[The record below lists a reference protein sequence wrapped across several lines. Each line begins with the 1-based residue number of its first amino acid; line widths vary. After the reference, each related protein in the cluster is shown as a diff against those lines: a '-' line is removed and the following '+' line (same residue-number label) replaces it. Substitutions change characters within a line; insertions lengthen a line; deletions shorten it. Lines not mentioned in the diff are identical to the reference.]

1 MKNLWRKIASGALAL
16 AMMFTLAAC
25 GKENGGAD
33 AASVMVAAQQ
43 ELTKVSSMRYTYAME
58 MAISAEGQ
66 SVEMNV
72 DGTADVTMNPYAAKM
87 TMNMDMLGMAL
98 KDVQVYMVSEN
109 GKIVAY
115 TGMDMTGAGQNQWY
129 RSQADDSGMNTE
141 KYDAVESFELYMKNG
156 SNFKAAGTDTVQGTS
171 ATRYEG
177 VITSDMLE
185 QTLEKSGSLES
196 ITSLLGED
204 YSGALALAMMFTL
217 AACGKENGGA
227 DAASVMVAAQQELAN
242 VSSMRYTYAMEM
254 AISAEGQSVEMKVDG
269 TADVT
274 MNPYAAKMTMN
285 MDMLG
290 MALKDVQIYMVSEGG
305 QMVAYTGMD
314 MTGAGQ
320 NQWYKSLADAS
331 GMNTDQYDA
340 VESFELYMKNG
351 SNFKAVGTDTVQGAS
366 ATRYEGVITSDML
379 EDTLEESGSLD
390 NITSLLGEDYGDVL
404 ASLSGIPI
412 TIWINDAGLPVKYVF
427 DMTSMMTEL
436 LQSSE
441 DSEDAD
447 ATVDKFIMSM
457 EVLGY
462 NDVDAITVPQEVLD
476 TAADVTE
483 EAG

>member
-25 GKENGGAD
+25 GKEEGGAD

-43 ELTKVSSMRYTYAME
+43 ELTK
-58 MAISAEGQ
+58 
-66 SVEMNV
+66 
-72 DGTADVTMNPYAAKM
+72 
-87 TMNMDMLGMAL
+87 
-98 KDVQVYMVSEN
+98 
-109 GKIVAY
+109 
-115 TGMDMTGAGQNQWY
+115 
-129 RSQADDSGMNTE
+129 
-141 KYDAVESFELYMKNG
+141 
-156 SNFKAAGTDTVQGTS
+156 
-171 ATRYEG
+171 
-177 VITSDMLE
+177 
-185 QTLEKSGSLES
+185 
-196 ITSLLGED
+196 
-204 YSGALALAMMFTL
+204 
-217 AACGKENGGA
+217 
-227 DAASVMVAAQQELAN
+227 

-320 NQWYKSLADAS
+320 NQWYKSLADDS
-331 GMNTDQYDA
+331 SMNAEQYDA
-340 VESFELYMKNG
+340 VEAFELYMKNG

-436 LQSSE
+436 LQNSA

-447 ATVDKFIMSM
+447 VSVDKFVMSM

-462 NDVDAITVPQEVLD
+462 NDIEPITVPQEVLD
-476 TAADVTE
+476 NAIETLRDE
-483 EAG
+483 G

>member
-25 GKENGGAD
+25 GKEQSGAD

-58 MAISAEGQ
+58 MAISAE
-66 SVEMNV
+66 
-72 DGTADVTMNPYAAKM
+72 D
-87 TMNMDMLGMAL
+87 
-98 KDVQVYMVSEN
+98 
-109 GKIVAY
+109 
-115 TGMDMTGAGQNQWY
+115 
-129 RSQADDSGMNTE
+129 
-141 KYDAVESFELYMKNG
+141 
-156 SNFKAAGTDTVQGTS
+156 
-171 ATRYEG
+171 
-177 VITSDMLE
+177 
-185 QTLEKSGSLES
+185 
-196 ITSLLGED
+196 
-204 YSGALALAMMFTL
+204 
-217 AACGKENGGA
+217 
-227 DAASVMVAAQQELAN
+227 
-242 VSSMRYTYAMEM
+242 
-254 AISAEGQSVEMKVDG
+254 QSVEMKVDG
-269 TADVT
+269 TADIT
-274 MNPYAAKMTMN
+274 MNPFAAKMTMN

-320 NQWYKSLADAS
+320 NQWYKSLADDS
-331 GMNTDQYDA
+331 GMNAEQYDA
-340 VESFELYMKNG
+340 VEAFELYMKNG

-390 NITSLLGEDYGDVL
+390 NITSLLGEDYGDML

-436 LQSSE
+436 LQNSA

-447 ATVDKFIMSM
+447 VSVDKFVMSM

-462 NDVDAITVPQEVLD
+462 NDIEPITVPQEVLD
-476 TAADVTE
+476 TAVDATE
-483 EAG
+483 EVG

>member
-33 AASVMVAAQQ
+33 AASVMAAAQQ
-43 ELTKVSSMRYTYAME
+43 EMAKVSSMRYTYAME
-58 MAISAEGQ
+58 MAISAEDQ
-66 SVEMNV
+66 PVEMSV
-72 DGTADVTMNPYAAKM
+72 DGTAEVTMNPYAARM

-109 GKIVAY
+109 
-115 TGMDMTGAGQNQWY
+115 
-129 RSQADDSGMNTE
+129 
-141 KYDAVESFELYMKNG
+141 
-156 SNFKAAGTDTVQGTS
+156 
-171 ATRYEG
+171 
-177 VITSDMLE
+177 
-185 QTLEKSGSLES
+185 
-196 ITSLLGED
+196 
-204 YSGALALAMMFTL
+204 
-217 AACGKENGGA
+217 
-227 DAASVMVAAQQELAN
+227 
-242 VSSMRYTYAMEM
+242 
-254 AISAEGQSVEMKVDG
+254 
-269 TADVT
+269 
-274 MNPYAAKMTMN
+274 
-285 MDMLG
+285 
-290 MALKDVQIYMVSEGG
+290 G

-320 NQWYKSLADAS
+320 NQWYKSLADDS
-331 GMNTDQYDA
+331 GMNAEQYDA
-340 VESFELYMKNG
+340 VEAFELYMKNG

-436 LQSSE
+436 LRNSA

-447 ATVDKFIMSM
+447 VSVDKFVMSM

-462 NDVDAITVPQEVLD
+462 NDIEPITVPQEVLD
-476 TAADVTE
+476 TAVDVTE
-483 EAG
+483 EVG

>member
-25 GKENGGAD
+25 GKEEGGAD

-43 ELTKVSSMRYTYAME
+43 ELTKVSSMRYTY
-58 MAISAEGQ
+58 
-66 SVEMNV
+66 
-72 DGTADVTMNPYAAKM
+72 T
-87 TMNMDMLGMAL
+87 
-98 KDVQVYMVSEN
+98 
-109 GKIVAY
+109 
-115 TGMDMTGAGQNQWY
+115 
-129 RSQADDSGMNTE
+129 
-141 KYDAVESFELYMKNG
+141 
-156 SNFKAAGTDTVQGTS
+156 
-171 ATRYEG
+171 
-177 VITSDMLE
+177 
-185 QTLEKSGSLES
+185 
-196 ITSLLGED
+196 
-204 YSGALALAMMFTL
+204 
-217 AACGKENGGA
+217 
-227 DAASVMVAAQQELAN
+227 
-242 VSSMRYTYAMEM
+242 MEM

-274 MNPYAAKMTMN
+274 MNPYAAKTTMS

-320 NQWYKSLADAS
+320 NQWYKSLADDS
-331 GMNTDQYDA
+331 GMNAEQYDA
-340 VESFELYMKNG
+340 VEAFELYMKNG

-379 EDTLEESGSLD
+379 EDTLEESGSVD
-390 NITSLLGEDYGDVL
+390 NIPSLLGEGYGDVL

-436 LQSSE
+436 LQNSA

-447 ATVDKFIMSM
+447 VSVDKFVMSM

-462 NDVDAITVPQEVLD
+462 NRVEAITVPQEVLD
-476 TAADVTE
+476 SATE
-483 EAG
+483 IES

>member
-25 GKENGGAD
+25 GKEQGGAD
-33 AASVMVAAQQ
+33 ATSVMVAAQQ

-66 SVEMNV
+66 SVEMKV
-72 DGTADVTMNPYAAKM
+72 DGTADITMNPFAAKM

-98 KDVQVYMVSEN
+98 KDVQV
-109 GKIVAY
+109 
-115 TGMDMTGAGQNQWY
+115 
-129 RSQADDSGMNTE
+129 
-141 KYDAVESFELYMKNG
+141 
-156 SNFKAAGTDTVQGTS
+156 
-171 ATRYEG
+171 
-177 VITSDMLE
+177 
-185 QTLEKSGSLES
+185 
-196 ITSLLGED
+196 
-204 YSGALALAMMFTL
+204 
-217 AACGKENGGA
+217 
-227 DAASVMVAAQQELAN
+227 
-242 VSSMRYTYAMEM
+242 
-254 AISAEGQSVEMKVDG
+254 
-269 TADVT
+269 
-274 MNPYAAKMTMN
+274 
-285 MDMLG
+285 
-290 MALKDVQIYMVSEGG
+290 YMVSEGG

-320 NQWYKSLADAS
+320 NQWYKSLADDS
-331 GMNTDQYDA
+331 GMNAEQYDA
-340 VESFELYMKNG
+340 VEAFELYMKNG

-436 LQSSE
+436 LQNSA

-447 ATVDKFIMSM
+447 MSVDKFVMSM

-462 NDVDAITVPQEVLD
+462 NDIEPITVPQEVLD
-476 TAADVTE
+476 TAVDVTE
-483 EAG
+483 EVG

>member
-43 ELTKVSSMRYTYAME
+43 ELTK
-58 MAISAEGQ
+58 I
-66 SVEMNV
+66 
-72 DGTADVTMNPYAAKM
+72 
-87 TMNMDMLGMAL
+87 
-98 KDVQVYMVSEN
+98 
-109 GKIVAY
+109 
-115 TGMDMTGAGQNQWY
+115 
-129 RSQADDSGMNTE
+129 
-141 KYDAVESFELYMKNG
+141 
-156 SNFKAAGTDTVQGTS
+156 
-171 ATRYEG
+171 
-177 VITSDMLE
+177 
-185 QTLEKSGSLES
+185 
-196 ITSLLGED
+196 
-204 YSGALALAMMFTL
+204 
-217 AACGKENGGA
+217 
-227 DAASVMVAAQQELAN
+227 
-242 VSSMRYTYAMEM
+242 SSMRYTYAMEM

-340 VESFELYMKNG
+340 VEAFELYMKNG

-379 EDTLEESGSLD
+379 EDTLEESGSLES
-390 NITSLLGEDYGDVL
+390 ITSLLGEDYSSAL
-404 ASLSGIPI
+404 AGMSGIPI
-412 TIWINDAGLPVKYVF
+412 TVWINDAGLPV
-427 DMTSMMTEL
+427 TEL

-476 TAADVTE
+476 TAVDVTE

>member
-16 AMMFTLAAC
+16 TMMFTLAAC
-25 GKENGGAD
+25 GKEQSGAD

-58 MAISAEGQ
+58 MAISAE
-66 SVEMNV
+66 
-72 DGTADVTMNPYAAKM
+72 D
-87 TMNMDMLGMAL
+87 
-98 KDVQVYMVSEN
+98 
-109 GKIVAY
+109 
-115 TGMDMTGAGQNQWY
+115 
-129 RSQADDSGMNTE
+129 
-141 KYDAVESFELYMKNG
+141 
-156 SNFKAAGTDTVQGTS
+156 
-171 ATRYEG
+171 
-177 VITSDMLE
+177 
-185 QTLEKSGSLES
+185 
-196 ITSLLGED
+196 
-204 YSGALALAMMFTL
+204 
-217 AACGKENGGA
+217 
-227 DAASVMVAAQQELAN
+227 
-242 VSSMRYTYAMEM
+242 
-254 AISAEGQSVEMKVDG
+254 QSVEMKVDG

-320 NQWYKSLADAS
+320 NQWYKSLADDS
-331 GMNTDQYDA
+331 GMNAEQYDA
-340 VESFELYMKNG
+340 VEAFELYMKNG

-404 ASLSGIPI
+404 AGLSGIPI

-436 LQSSE
+436 LQNSA
-441 DSEDAD
+441 DSENAD
-447 ATVDKFIMSM
+447 VSVDKFVMSM

-462 NDVDAITVPQEVLD
+462 NDIEPITVPQEVLD
-476 TAADVTE
+476 TAVDVTE
-483 EAG
+483 EVG

>member
-66 SVEMNV
+66 SVEMKA
-72 DGTADVTMNPYAAKM
+72 DGTAEVTMNPSAA
-87 TMNMDMLGMAL
+87 
-98 KDVQVYMVSEN
+98 
-109 GKIVAY
+109 
-115 TGMDMTGAGQNQWY
+115 
-129 RSQADDSGMNTE
+129 R
-141 KYDAVESFELYMKNG
+141 
-156 SNFKAAGTDTVQGTS
+156 
-171 ATRYEG
+171 
-177 VITSDMLE
+177 
-185 QTLEKSGSLES
+185 
-196 ITSLLGED
+196 
-204 YSGALALAMMFTL
+204 
-217 AACGKENGGA
+217 
-227 DAASVMVAAQQELAN
+227 
-242 VSSMRYTYAMEM
+242 
-254 AISAEGQSVEMKVDG
+254 
-269 TADVT
+269 
-274 MNPYAAKMTMN
+274 MTMN

-320 NQWYKSLADAS
+320 NQWYKSLADDS
-331 GMNTDQYDA
+331 GMNAEQYDA
-340 VESFELYMKNG
+340 VEAFELYMKNG

-427 DMTSMMTEL
+427 DMTSMMMEL
-436 LQSSE
+436 LQNSA
-441 DSEDAD
+441 DSEAAD
-447 ATVDKFIMSM
+447 VSVDKFVMSM

-462 NDVDAITVPQEVLD
+462 NDIEPITVPQEVLD
-476 TAADVTE
+476 TAVDVTE
-483 EAG
+483 EVG

>member
-25 GKENGGAD
+25 GKEQGGAD
-33 AASVMVAAQQ
+33 ATSVMVAAQQ

-66 SVEMNV
+66 SVEM
-72 DGTADVTMNPYAAKM
+72 
-87 TMNMDMLGMAL
+87 
-98 KDVQVYMVSEN
+98 
-109 GKIVAY
+109 
-115 TGMDMTGAGQNQWY
+115 
-129 RSQADDSGMNTE
+129 
-141 KYDAVESFELYMKNG
+141 
-156 SNFKAAGTDTVQGTS
+156 
-171 ATRYEG
+171 
-177 VITSDMLE
+177 
-185 QTLEKSGSLES
+185 
-196 ITSLLGED
+196 
-204 YSGALALAMMFTL
+204 
-217 AACGKENGGA
+217 
-227 DAASVMVAAQQELAN
+227 
-242 VSSMRYTYAMEM
+242 
-254 AISAEGQSVEMKVDG
+254 KVDG
-269 TADVT
+269 TADIT
-274 MNPYAAKMTMN
+274 MNPFAAKMTMN

-320 NQWYKSLADAS
+320 NQWYKSLADDS
-331 GMNTDQYDA
+331 GMNAEQYDA
-340 VESFELYMKNG
+340 VEAFELYMKNG

-379 EDTLEESGSLD
+379 KDTLEESGSLD

-436 LQSSE
+436 LQNSA

-447 ATVDKFIMSM
+447 VSVDKFVMSM

-462 NDVDAITVPQEVLD
+462 NDIEPITVPQEVLD
-476 TAADVTE
+476 TAVDVTE
-483 EAG
+483 EVG

>member
-25 GKENGGAD
+25 GKEEGGAD

-66 SVEMNV
+66 SVEM
-72 DGTADVTMNPYAAKM
+72 
-87 TMNMDMLGMAL
+87 
-98 KDVQVYMVSEN
+98 
-109 GKIVAY
+109 
-115 TGMDMTGAGQNQWY
+115 
-129 RSQADDSGMNTE
+129 
-141 KYDAVESFELYMKNG
+141 
-156 SNFKAAGTDTVQGTS
+156 
-171 ATRYEG
+171 
-177 VITSDMLE
+177 
-185 QTLEKSGSLES
+185 
-196 ITSLLGED
+196 
-204 YSGALALAMMFTL
+204 
-217 AACGKENGGA
+217 
-227 DAASVMVAAQQELAN
+227 
-242 VSSMRYTYAMEM
+242 
-254 AISAEGQSVEMKVDG
+254 KVDG
-269 TADVT
+269 TADIT
-274 MNPYAAKMTMN
+274 MNPFAAKMTMN

-320 NQWYKSLADAS
+320 NQWYKSLADDS
-331 GMNTDQYDA
+331 GMNAEQYDA
-340 VESFELYMKNG
+340 VEAFELYMKNG

-436 LQSSE
+436 LQNSA

-447 ATVDKFIMSM
+447 MSVDKFVMSM

-462 NDVDAITVPQEVLD
+462 NDIEPITVPQEVLD
-476 TAADVTE
+476 NAIETLKDE
-483 EAG
+483 G

>member
-25 GKENGGAD
+25 GKEEGGAD

-66 SVEMNV
+66 SVEMKV
-72 DGTADVTMNPYAAKM
+72 DGTADITMNPFAAKM

-98 KDVQVYMVSEN
+98 KDVQV
-109 GKIVAY
+109 
-115 TGMDMTGAGQNQWY
+115 
-129 RSQADDSGMNTE
+129 
-141 KYDAVESFELYMKNG
+141 
-156 SNFKAAGTDTVQGTS
+156 
-171 ATRYEG
+171 
-177 VITSDMLE
+177 
-185 QTLEKSGSLES
+185 
-196 ITSLLGED
+196 
-204 YSGALALAMMFTL
+204 
-217 AACGKENGGA
+217 
-227 DAASVMVAAQQELAN
+227 
-242 VSSMRYTYAMEM
+242 
-254 AISAEGQSVEMKVDG
+254 
-269 TADVT
+269 
-274 MNPYAAKMTMN
+274 
-285 MDMLG
+285 
-290 MALKDVQIYMVSEGG
+290 YMVSEGG

-320 NQWYKSLADAS
+320 NQWYKSLADGS
-331 GMNTDQYDA
+331 GMNAEQYDA
-340 VESFELYMKNG
+340 VEAFELYMKNG

-379 EDTLEESGSLD
+379 EDTLKESGSLD

-436 LQSSE
+436 LQNSA

-447 ATVDKFIMSM
+447 MSVDKFVMSM

-462 NDVDAITVPQEVLD
+462 NDIEPITVPQEVLD
-476 TAADVTE
+476 TAVDVTE
-483 EAG
+483 EVG

>member
-25 GKENGGAD
+25 GKEEGGAD

-66 SVEMNV
+66 SVEMKV
-72 DGTADVTMNPYAAKM
+72 DGTADITMNPFAAKM

-98 KDVQVYMVSEN
+98 KDVQV
-109 GKIVAY
+109 
-115 TGMDMTGAGQNQWY
+115 
-129 RSQADDSGMNTE
+129 
-141 KYDAVESFELYMKNG
+141 
-156 SNFKAAGTDTVQGTS
+156 
-171 ATRYEG
+171 
-177 VITSDMLE
+177 
-185 QTLEKSGSLES
+185 
-196 ITSLLGED
+196 
-204 YSGALALAMMFTL
+204 
-217 AACGKENGGA
+217 
-227 DAASVMVAAQQELAN
+227 
-242 VSSMRYTYAMEM
+242 
-254 AISAEGQSVEMKVDG
+254 
-269 TADVT
+269 
-274 MNPYAAKMTMN
+274 
-285 MDMLG
+285 
-290 MALKDVQIYMVSEGG
+290 YMVSEGG

-320 NQWYKSLADAS
+320 NQWYKSLADDS
-331 GMNTDQYDA
+331 GMNAEQYDA
-340 VESFELYMKNG
+340 VEAFELYMKNG

-436 LQSSE
+436 LQNSA

-447 ATVDKFIMSM
+447 MSVDKFVMSM

-462 NDVDAITVPQEVLD
+462 NDIEPITVPQEVLD
-476 TAADVTE
+476 NAIETLRDE
-483 EAG
+483 G

>member
-25 GKENGGAD
+25 GKEEGGAD

-43 ELTKVSSMRYTYAME
+43 ELTK
-58 MAISAEGQ
+58 
-66 SVEMNV
+66 
-72 DGTADVTMNPYAAKM
+72 
-87 TMNMDMLGMAL
+87 
-98 KDVQVYMVSEN
+98 
-109 GKIVAY
+109 
-115 TGMDMTGAGQNQWY
+115 
-129 RSQADDSGMNTE
+129 
-141 KYDAVESFELYMKNG
+141 
-156 SNFKAAGTDTVQGTS
+156 
-171 ATRYEG
+171 
-177 VITSDMLE
+177 
-185 QTLEKSGSLES
+185 
-196 ITSLLGED
+196 
-204 YSGALALAMMFTL
+204 
-217 AACGKENGGA
+217 
-227 DAASVMVAAQQELAN
+227 

-331 GMNTDQYDA
+331 GMNAEQYDA
-340 VESFELYMKNG
+340 VEAFELYMKNG

-436 LQSSE
+436 LQNSA

-447 ATVDKFIMSM
+447 MSVDKFVMSM

-462 NDVDAITVPQEVLD
+462 NDIEPITVPQEVLD
-476 TAADVTE
+476 NAIETLRDE
-483 EAG
+483 G

>member
-1 MKNLWRKIASGALAL
+1 MKNLWRKITSGALAL

-25 GKENGGAD
+25 GKEEGGAD

-66 SVEMNV
+66 SVEM
-72 DGTADVTMNPYAAKM
+72 
-87 TMNMDMLGMAL
+87 
-98 KDVQVYMVSEN
+98 
-109 GKIVAY
+109 
-115 TGMDMTGAGQNQWY
+115 
-129 RSQADDSGMNTE
+129 
-141 KYDAVESFELYMKNG
+141 
-156 SNFKAAGTDTVQGTS
+156 
-171 ATRYEG
+171 
-177 VITSDMLE
+177 
-185 QTLEKSGSLES
+185 
-196 ITSLLGED
+196 
-204 YSGALALAMMFTL
+204 
-217 AACGKENGGA
+217 
-227 DAASVMVAAQQELAN
+227 
-242 VSSMRYTYAMEM
+242 
-254 AISAEGQSVEMKVDG
+254 KVDG
-269 TADVT
+269 TADIT
-274 MNPYAAKMTMN
+274 MNPFAAKMTMN

-320 NQWYKSLADAS
+320 NQWYKSLADDS
-331 GMNTDQYDA
+331 GMNAEQYDA
-340 VESFELYMKNG
+340 VEAFELYMKNG

-436 LQSSE
+436 LQNSA

-447 ATVDKFIMSM
+447 MSVDKFVMSM

-462 NDVDAITVPQEVLD
+462 NDIEPITVPQEVLD
-476 TAADVTE
+476 NAIETLRDE
-483 EAG
+483 G

>member
-25 GKENGGAD
+25 GKEEGGAD

-66 SVEMNV
+66 SVEM
-72 DGTADVTMNPYAAKM
+72 
-87 TMNMDMLGMAL
+87 
-98 KDVQVYMVSEN
+98 
-109 GKIVAY
+109 
-115 TGMDMTGAGQNQWY
+115 
-129 RSQADDSGMNTE
+129 
-141 KYDAVESFELYMKNG
+141 
-156 SNFKAAGTDTVQGTS
+156 
-171 ATRYEG
+171 
-177 VITSDMLE
+177 
-185 QTLEKSGSLES
+185 
-196 ITSLLGED
+196 
-204 YSGALALAMMFTL
+204 
-217 AACGKENGGA
+217 
-227 DAASVMVAAQQELAN
+227 
-242 VSSMRYTYAMEM
+242 
-254 AISAEGQSVEMKVDG
+254 KVDG
-269 TADVT
+269 TADIT
-274 MNPYAAKMTMN
+274 MNPFAAKMTMN

-320 NQWYKSLADAS
+320 NQWYKSLADDS
-331 GMNTDQYDA
+331 GMNAEQYDA
-340 VESFELYMKNG
+340 VEAFELYMKNG

-436 LQSSE
+436 LQNSA

-447 ATVDKFIMSM
+447 MSVDKFVMSM

-462 NDVDAITVPQEVLD
+462 NDIEPITVPQEVLD
-476 TAADVTE
+476 TAVDVTE
-483 EAG
+483 KVG